1 MFSTYDQVSP
11 PSEWDGFVF
20 QWLQPDSISS
30 ETAIPTD
37 TWGVLRDIIDN
48 MSGKELLDFHAITLH
63 SLASHLYDY
72 DGVGGRNPLVINP
85 GSFTSDELGN
95 ITASIGTKATAY
107 GTIVETARQW
117 PESFC
122 SIASDLTQRYSPLGT
137 AAFRDIIEASLTDTP
152 DKPTETMRYDLNLPS
167 EKFWKLRQDFYERLA
182 HTITEDPSTKNIAII
197 ESTICS
203 YIAGAELGGGDEVT
217 FTELA
222 RMINREFAQQD
233 ADGNKSSL
241 FGVEPVQ
248 SVRVDITSRQT
259 TIALENIALYDGNVL
274 QTYVATPFSM
284 ALFITEYLENWDW
297 TDEDGIKFYVLDSLT
312 ERSPAVREQIAVA
325 ALNHPD
331 SI

>member
-20 QWLQPDSISS
+20 RWLRPDSISS
-30 ETAIPTD
+30 ETEVSTD

-48 MSGKELLDFHAITLH
+48 MSGKELLDFHAITLR

-72 DGVGGRNPLVINP
+72 DSVGGRNPLVINP
-85 GSFTSDELGN
+85 DSFTSDELGN

-107 GTIVETARQW
+107 GTIVETAHEW

-122 SIASDLTQRYSPLGT
+122 SIASDLTQRYSPLGST
-137 AAFRDIIEASLTDTP
+137 TFGDIIEASLADTP
-152 DKPTETMRYDLNLPS
+152 DKPTETMWYDLNLPP

-182 HTITEDPSTKNIAII
+182 HTITEDPSAKNAAII

-203 YIAGAELGGGDEVT
+203 YIAGAELDGGNEVT

-222 RMINREFAQQD
+222 RMINQEFARQD
-233 ADGNKSSL
+233 VDGNESSL
-241 FGVEPVQ
+241 FGVEPVP
-248 SVRVDITSRQT
+248 SVRVNIASRQT
-259 TIALENIALYDGNVL
+259 TIALENIALYDGTVL
-274 QTYVATPFSM
+274 QTYVATPSSM
-284 ALFITEYLENWDW
+284 TFFITEYLEDWDW
-297 TDEDGIKFYVLDSLT
+297 TNEDGIKFCVLDSLS
-312 ERSPAVREQIAVA
+312 ERSPAEREQIAVA

-331 SI
+331 NI